1 MASAGDMG
9 NLSQMQF
16 IRGYVGRL
24 LLAAL
29 VVFCVAGVSTAPR
42 AQTADASTSIPKSS
56 IVVEGA
62 HRVDPDTIRSYFSG
76 TDQDHVNA
84 AVKDLSSTGMFSN
97 VSARIVGGRVVVSV
111 VESNVIL
118 NRVAFEGNS
127 KIKGDQLSVEVQSKA
142 RSGFNETVAKG
153 DIDRIKEAYK
163 KFGRAAA
170 KVTYRLVALPTGRS
184 DLVFTIDEGDKT
196 GVRDIKFVG
205 NQVFSN
211 YRLHG
216 LMQTSEMN
224 FLSFIKTSDVYDP
237 DRLASDEEAIRKYY
251 MKNGYAD
258 FRITNTDV
266 HYQADPV
273 GYVITITMDE
283 GPQYHI
289 SGVAV
294 DSKIPGVD
302 GQALA
307 KFVKFSPGDVYNASA
322 VELST
327 EAVTREVA
335 RQGYAF
341 SQVRPHGERDAA
353 THQIAVSFS
362 VDDGPKVYIER
373 IEIRGNTR
381 TRDYVIRREFDIGEG
396 DPYNHA
402 MIEIAE
408 RRLNNLGFFKKVHIT
423 NRPGS
428 TPDRVIVVVEVED
441 KPTGSFS
448 ISGGYSTTDGAIA
461 EVSVTETNFLGRG
474 QFVKLSASVGQYSR
488 GESATFTEPYFLGQR
503 IAAGFD
509 IYNKMT
515 LPYQYAFYENWT
527 TGVTLRLGLPIT
539 DEFTFQPHYS
549 IYASQIIIPDNNIQP
564 YNDCNVNEPVVGVTP
579 TVNGPSFLTAAN
591 NCLTNGEAS
600 LALKQAAG
608 LGVNLTSLV
617 GFSLIY
623 NTLDDN
629 KNPTTGLVASYKQDV
644 AGVGGNSRFVRET
657 FDSHYYY
664 PLTDDFTGL
673 LRLQGGQINAFGGQP
688 MEIIN
693 NFNLGPE
700 LVRGF
705 APGGL
710 GPRDISYP
718 ANLQAA
724 GLGGTSYFGGTAEVQ
739 FPIFGLPKELGLKGA
754 VFTDAGTLFG
764 YNGQTNFGAL
774 QGLVGGNNAPC
785 VPTNVA
791 PAYSQ
796 GSCITVDDE
805 RMIRVSAGGSLIWA
819 SPLGPIRMDL
829 AYPIIK
835 GRYDQL
841 MLFNFSGGT
850 TF

>member
-1 MASAGDMG
+1 
-9 NLSQMQF
+9 MQF

-24 LLAAL
+24 ILTACL
-29 VVFCVAGVSTAPR
+29 VFGVAGFTSGAQ
-42 AQTADASTSIPKSS
+42 AQTQTQTQT

-62 HRVDPDTIRSYFSG
+62 HRVDADTIRSYFSG
-76 TDQDHVNA
+76 TDQAHVND
-84 AVKDLSSTGMFSN
+84 AVKALSETGMFTN
-97 VSARIVGGRVVVSV
+97 VTARIVGGRVIVSV
-111 VESNVIL
+111 VESSIIL

-127 KIKGDQLSVEVQSKA
+127 KIKGDQLAVEVQSKA
-142 RSGFNETVAKG
+142 RAGFNDTVAKS
-153 DIDRIKEAYK
+153 DVDRIKEAYK
-163 KFGRAAA
+163 KYGHSAA
-170 KVTYRLVALPTGRS
+170 KVTYRLVALPNGRS

-196 GVRDIKFVG
+196 GIREIKFVG

-266 HYQADPV
+266 HYQDDPA
-273 GYVITITMDE
+273 GYIITITMDE
-283 GPQYHI
+283 GPQYHV
-289 SGVAV
+289 STVTV
-294 DSKIPGVD
+294 DSHIPSVD

-307 KFVKFSPGDVYNASA
+307 KFVKLAPGDVYNASA

-327 EAVTREVA
+327 EAVTRDVA

-341 SQVRPHGERDAA
+341 SQVRPHGERDTA
-353 THQIAVSFS
+353 THQIAVSFT

-402 MIEIAE
+402 MIERAE

-441 KPTGSFS
+441 QATGSFS

-474 QFVKLSASVGQYSR
+474 QYVKLAASVGQYSR
-488 GESATFTEPYFLGQR
+488 GESATFTEPYFLDQR

-509 IYNKMT
+509 IYHKET

-527 TGVTLRLGLPIT
+527 TGVTLRVGLPVT

-549 IYASQIIIPDNNIQP
+549 LYESEIVIPNNPDQP
-564 YNDCNVNEPVVGVTP
+564 YNDCNINQPVVGVTP
-579 TVNGPSFLTAAN
+579 GTLGALPLGIDD

-600 LALKQAAG
+600 LALKQAAAE
-608 LGVNLTSLV
+608 GVIVTSLA

-623 NTLDDN
+623 NTLDNN
-629 KNPTTGLVASYKQDV
+629 KNPNTGMIATYKQDV
-644 AGVGGNSRFVRET
+644 AGLGGDSKFVRET
-657 FDSHYYY
+657 FDTHYYY

-673 LRLQGGQINAFGGQP
+673 LRFQAGQINAFGGQP
-688 MEIIN
+688 LDIIN
-693 NFNLGPE
+693 NFNVGPT

-705 APGGL
+705 APGGI
-710 GPRDISYP
+710 GPRDISYLG
-718 ANLQAA
+718 NLEAA
-724 GLGGTSYFGGTAEVQ
+724 GLGGTTYFGGTAEVQ
-739 FPIFGLPKELGLKGA
+739 FPIFGLPREIGLKGA
-754 VFTDAGTLFG
+754 LFTDAGTLFG

-774 QGLVGGNNAPC
+774 QGLPGGNGAPC

-791 PAYSQ
+791 PLYTQ

-805 RMIRVSAGGSLIWA
+805 RIIRVSAGGSLIWA
-819 SPLGPIRMDL
+819 SPLGPIRVDL

-835 GRYDQL
+835 GKYDQTEFL
-841 MLFNFSGGT
+841 NFSGGT